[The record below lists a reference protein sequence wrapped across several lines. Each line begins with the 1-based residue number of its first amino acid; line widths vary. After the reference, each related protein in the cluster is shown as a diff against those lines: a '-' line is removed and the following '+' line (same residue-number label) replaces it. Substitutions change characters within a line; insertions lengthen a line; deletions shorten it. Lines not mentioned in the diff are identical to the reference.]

1 MKIKELLKILDEQ
14 KLNLIGLV
22 KIVKNKQNVLVNNKL
37 EKLSEYMSLEEKKLL
52 EIQIVEEK
60 RLSVMQQLF
69 SQYNIKSER
78 FKLEILI
85 TALTNKIPQNFLD
98 SIKQNER
105 EMKNLIQEITRINQ
119 QNLLLVQQ
127 SSQIITETVK
137 AVIDT
142 SKRSFIDRKG

>member
-37 EKLSEYMSLEEKKLL
+37 EKLSEYMALEEKKLL

-69 SQYNIKSER
+69 SQYNIESER

-127 SSQIITETVK
+127 SSQIIKETVK

>member
-1 MKIKELLKILDEQ
+1 MKIKELLKILDDQ

>member
-14 KLNLIGLV
+14 KLNLMDLV
-22 KIVKNKQNVLVNNKL
+22 KIVKGKQNVLVNNKL

-69 SQYNIKSER
+69 SQYNIESER

>member
-69 SQYNIKSER
+69 SQYNIESER